1 MCVCVCVTWVIE
13 EQYVTVSLDAQ
24 GKVADASGIQFR
36 MLNASKGP
44 AVRGPRAQMDR
55 RVYKREMQRELFSK
69 GPALRIIDDTVS
81 DLLLDSVRTSDQ
93 SASGYTH
100 QVKGVVLGS
109 GETLKSQSVIVTT
122 GTFLN
127 GVIHIGSMQ
136 KRAGRIASGVAP
148 TGDKDGASEG
158 DEYGKDTAASDSKES
173 ESSTRLAKTFR
184 DLGFQVGRLKTG
196 TPPRLDADTIN
207 FSKCLE
213 QAGDPS
219 PSPFSLRHGDLPQW
233 RPILPQVPCYG
244 TRTTKET
251 EAWMNEC
258 IASGRGAQYEVD
270 GSGARLAIEPRY
282 CPSLETKI
290 KRFPGRTHH
299 IWLEPEGLDTNV
311 VYPNGI
317 SCGLEVED
325 QKTLLQSIPALENA
339 VMLVPAYSVEYDY
352 IDPRQLHASLETKF
366 VQGLYLAGQ
375 INGTTGYEEA
385 AAQGLVAGANAAVPQ
400 HPLVFSRS
408 DSYIGVLIDDLVMRG
423 TREPYR
429 MMTSRAEFRLLL
441 RPDNADIRLGDK
453 ATEFGLIHGDKALLK
468 VMNWRRDAIKDV
480 KDTLH
485 SVELSSSTWNAE
497 QVKTAKNGSIVSAA
511 AMASRQ
517 DVTLDIIQN
526 IVKRQ
531 QNRPEFSKIVAGIE
545 NFIRHRE
552 ECSPMNAVDT
562 ALHDLYYA
570 PYLERQSN
578 LIDVLRSDENIEI
591 PPDMDYSGLQMSTED
606 REKLEQWRPRNLS
619 QAQRIPGV
627 TPATLILL
635 LQHLRKLKA

>member
-1 MCVCVCVTWVIE
+1 M
-13 EQYVTVSLDAQ
+13 SLNVQ

-55 RVYKREMQRELFSK
+55 AVYKREMQRELFSK
-69 GPALRIIDDTVS
+69 GPALQIIDDTVC
-81 DLLLDSVRTSDQ
+81 DLLLDRLDTRDQ
-93 SASGYTH
+93 AAYGYTH

-109 GETLKSQSVIVTT
+109 GEILKSDSVVITT

-127 GVIHIGSMQ
+127 GVIHIGSLQ
-136 KRAGRIASGVAP
+136 KRAGRIASGVLP
-148 TGDKDGASEG
+148 KEDKHGASERHEHEE
-158 DEYGKDTAASDSKES
+158 DNSASDIQASN
-173 ESSTRLAKTFR
+173 SSTALAKTFR
-184 DLGFQVGRLKTG
+184 DVGFQVGRLKTG
-196 TPPRLDADTIN
+196 TPPRLDADTID
-207 FSKCLE
+207 FSMCLK
-213 QAGDPS
+213 QASDPS
-219 PSPFSLRHGDLPQW
+219 PSPFSLRHGDLPLW
-233 RPILPQVPCYG
+233 RPILPQIHCYG

-258 IASGRGAQYEVD
+258 MASGRGAQYEVD

-282 CPSLETKI
+282 CPSLETKTR
-290 KRFPGRTHH
+290 RFPGRTHH

-325 QKTLLQSIPALENA
+325 QKTLLQSIPGLENA

-352 IDPRQLHASLETKF
+352 IDPRQLLFSLETKF

-385 AAQGLVAGANAAVPQ
+385 AAQGLVAGANAAVSQ
-400 HPLVFSRS
+400 HPLIFSRS

-423 TREPYR
+423 TSEPYR

-453 ATEFGLIHGDKALLK
+453 AREFDLIHDDKALLK
-468 VMNWRRDAIKDV
+468 VMDWRKNTIKDV
-480 KDTLH
+480 KDTLQK
-485 SVELSSSTWNAE
+485 VELSSSTWNDE

-511 AMASRQ
+511 AMVSRQ
-517 DVTLDIIQN
+517 DVTLDAIHD
-526 IVKRQ
+526 IVKRH
-531 QNRPEFSKIVAGIE
+531 QNRPAFSGIGA
-545 NFIRHRE
+545 NIATFIRHRE
-552 ECSPMNAVDT
+552 ECSPLNAVDS
-562 ALHDLYYA
+562 ALNDLYYA

-578 LIDVLRSDENIEI
+578 LVDVLRSDENIAI
-591 PPDMDYSGLQMSTED
+591 PPDIDYSVLQMSMED
-606 REKLEQWRPRNLS
+606 REKLEKWRPRNLS

-635 LQHLRKLKA
+635 LQHLRKIKAY